1 MTLTFPRLRRFVGLA
16 GIAAA
21 FAATGCTPRPLA
33 PAEPAAPRYP
43 GYVFP
48 VVPEEFGGPDLAT
61 AHREAWQQLQAGD
74 LAASERAFSAL
85 LGSNPDFYPS
95 ETGLGYVDLAGGE
108 YESALGRFDDV
119 LSRHPAYAPAL
130 AGRGETLLATDRPED
145 ALAAF
150 EAAVAAD
157 PALGD
162 IRQRVD
168 VLRFRA
174 QEAIVA
180 RARAD
185 AEHGLLT
192 QAEVAYGRAIASSPE
207 SPFLYRELADVERR
221 LGRLDRALSNARKAV
236 ELDAGDPRA
245 YTTLAEVEVAKEDY
259 DAALSALARASELDP
274 SDAIR
279 RRIDEVREAALLATL
294 PPEFR
299 AIPQQ
304 AALSRGALAAL
315 IAVRLKAL
323 LQQAPQREGVFITDT
338 RDHWAASW
346 ILEVARAG
354 VMEAYPNYTFL
365 PDAPVQRG
373 ELATVVSRL
382 LALVARSHPALAEKW
397 REAHVSF
404 TDLSPAHLSYPAAS
418 LAVAAGVLPVLDGG
432 TFQLTRVVSGAE
444 AVAAVQQVQRLAGL
458 EAP

>member
-1 MTLTFPRLRRFVGLA
+1 MITAHLRRLRFVGPA
-16 GIAAA
+16 GMAAA
-21 FAATGCTPRPLA
+21 LAVWGCAPRPLV

-48 VVPEEFGGPDLAT
+48 AVPAELGSPDLT
-61 AHREAWQQLQAGD
+61 SAHREAWQWLQAGD
-74 LAASERAFSAL
+74 LAASQRAFTAV
-85 LGSNPDFYPS
+85 LGSSPDFYPS
-95 ETGLGYVDLAGGE
+95 EAGLGYVDLAGGA
-108 YESALGRFDDV
+108 YETALGRFDDV
-119 LSRHPAYAPAL
+119 LARHPGYAPAL
-130 AGRGETLLATDRPED
+130 AGRGETLLATDRPAE

-157 PALGD
+157 PALIE

-180 RARAD
+180 RARTD
-185 AEHGLLT
+185 AERGLLT

-221 LGRLDRALSNARKAV
+221 LGRLDRALANARKAV
-236 ELDAGDPRA
+236 ELDAGDAKA
-245 YTTLAEVEVAKEDY
+245 YTTLAEVEIAKQDY
-259 DAALSALARASELDP
+259 DAALRSLAQASELDP

-279 RRIDEVREAALLATL
+279 RRTDEVREMALLSTL
-294 PPEFR
+294 PPEFL

-304 AALSRGALAAL
+304 AQLTRGALAAL
-315 IAVRLKAL
+315 IAVRLKPL
-323 LQQAPQREGVFITDT
+323 LAQAPQREGVFITDT

-346 ILEVARAG
+346 ILEVARTG
-354 VMEAYPNYTFL
+354 VMPAYPNYTFL

-373 ELATVVSRL
+373 DLATVVSRL
-382 LALVARSHPALAEKW
+382 LALIARDHPALAERW
-397 REAHVSF
+397 REANVVF
-404 TDLSPAHLSYPAAS
+404 TDLSPGHLSYPAAA
-418 LAVAAGVLPVLDGG
+418 LTVAAGVMPVLDGG
-432 TFQLTRVVSGAE
+432 TFQLTRPVSGAE
-444 AVAAVQQVQRLAGL
+444 AVAAVRQVQRLAGL